1 MSSKIRVLPDRVAN
15 QIAAGEVI
23 ERPAAVVK
31 ELVENALDAGA
42 SRLEVEFRHGG
53 RSLMRIEDNGSGMS
67 RDDALL
73 ALERHAT
80 SKIAAAADLD
90 RLASFGFR
98 GEALPSVASISEFK
112 LQTREASSDT
122 GTEVFV
128 NGGKIIH
135 VHDCGRAVGTRIEVA
150 HLFNSVPARRKFL
163 KTDATEA
170 AHIIQNVRLYALAFP
185 HVAFTLIEDGRII
198 FRSPQSETLRERV
211 AGIFGKQIA
220 GNLIPIDAAESG
232 MRITGLIDRPGAG
245 MGRATRHEMI
255 TYINRRPVDSRAL
268 NYALIESYTEHLPKG
283 RYPVAFVFFEID
295 PAAVDVNVH
304 PAKREVRFRNET
316 AVRGFVIRSVLAKLR
331 DAQTGAGPFA
341 ARASSLPGLSGA
353 GGTGESIG
361 TGGASGMSGASG
373 LGGSSGTGFQ
383 PVGLQAWSSTGF
395 QPVTPP
401 MSSTPSQPAPA
412 PRITP
417 QPAQPFRPADVTPAP
432 HNPIKPHGLATR
444 ATPGSQIHGL
454 EAHATPGSQTHG
466 QPACA
471 TTSPQAH
478 GQPAHVTPDPQAH
491 GPAARATPQT
501 APAPAPAAGPAI
513 ANRKSAIVNPRWRFL
528 GLAHQAY
535 ALFETSAGLVLLD
548 RRSAHERIWFERLQ
562 EQFRKGEV
570 PGQRLLFP
578 VPLELDAIASAML
591 LDRLDFFNHHGFEIT
606 EFGRNFFRVESVP
619 VWMEPADAEPF
630 VRDLLG
636 ALRDG
641 RLQEKNINLAR
652 DELARLAVTK
662 AIRLPAT
669 VNEAEMHAMTGQ
681 LFACQTPLTSPAG
694 RPTYIELS
702 HGELARRFGK

>member
-1 MSSKIRVLPDRVAN
+1 
-15 QIAAGEVI
+15 
-23 ERPAAVVK
+23 
-31 ELVENALDAGA
+31 
-42 SRLEVEFRHGG
+42 
-53 RSLMRIEDNGSGMS
+53 MRIEDNGSGMS

-90 RLASFGFR
+90 HLASFGFR

-112 LQTREASSDT
+112 LQTRETSSDT

-135 VHDCGRAVGTRIEVA
+135 VRECGRAAGTRIEVA

-198 FRSPQSETLRERV
+198 FRSPQSETLLERV

-232 MRITGLIDRPGAG
+232 MHITGLIDRPGAG

-331 DAQTGAGPFA
+331 DAQTGTVPLTSPAP
-341 ARASSLPGLSGA
+341 STPSTLP
-353 GGTGESIG
+353 T
-361 TGGASGMSGASG
+361 
-373 LGGSSGTGFQ
+373 
-383 PVGLQAWSSTGF
+383 
-395 QPVTPP
+395 
-401 MSSTPSQPAPA
+401 SSTPSPSPQSAPA
-412 PRITP
+412 PRVTP
-417 QPAQPFRPADVTPAP
+417 HPAQPFRPAGATPMP
-432 HNPIKPHGLATR
+432 HNPAMSHGLA
-444 ATPGSQIHGL
+444 
-454 EAHATPGSQTHG
+454 AHATP
-466 QPACA
+466 
-471 TTSPQAH
+471 SPQAC
-478 GQPAHVTPDPQAH
+478 GL
-491 GPAARATPQT
+491 AARATPQT
-501 APAPAPAAGPAI
+501 APTPASAEGPVPAI
-513 ANRKSAIVNPRWRFL
+513 ANRKSSVANLRWRFL
-528 GLAHQAY
+528 GLAHQAC
-535 ALFETSAGLVLLD
+535 ALFETPAGLVLLD

-578 VPLELDAIASAML
+578 VPLELDAIASALL

-606 EFGRNFFRVESVP
+606 VFGRNFFRVESLP

-669 VNEAEMHAMTGQ
+669 VNEAEMHAVVGQ

-694 RPTYIELS
+694 RPTCIELS
-702 HGELARRFGK
+702 HGELARRFGR